1 VKHILTILF
10 SLSLLNSGQTQT
22 IDTLVDV
29 GGYKLHFTIIKGK
42 GVPILFESG
51 NGSDASD
58 WKDIVKELHDST
70 QATLITYDRAG
81 LGLSGMDTTKMDL
94 PNEVK
99 TLEIALKKLGYS
111 KKIFLV
117 NHSFGSYYSILFA
130 IRNEKRVTGTVFIDP
145 ALPCNYTKK
154 RNKEG
159 NETITPELWD
169 TIKKE
174 AIGLYFVLK
183 NYEVICD
190 LMETKN
196 FPSKIPATVIAAEN
210 QVFLKTD
217 PYKKEWQQC
226 VKTFGTLPNHTYVF
240 AENCG
245 HTVWADN
252 PQLVINEIV
261 RLYRQT
267 SYRN

>member
-1 VKHILTILF
+1 MKQLFTIFF
-10 SLSLLNSGQTQT
+10 SLSLLNLGQAQT

-29 GGYKLHFTIIKGK
+29 GGYKLHFSIVKGK

-51 NGSDASD
+51 NGSNASD
-58 WKDIVKELHDST
+58 WKDLLKQLHDST
-70 QATLITYDRAG
+70 KATLITYDRAG
-81 LGLSGMDTTKMDL
+81 LGSSGIDTTKIDL

-130 IRNEKRVTGTVFIDP
+130 IRNEKRVKGTVFIDP

-159 NETITPELWD
+159 NETVTPDLWD
-169 TIKKE
+169 RIKKE

-196 FPSKIPATVIAAEN
+196 FPSKIPATVIASEN

-217 PYKKEWQQC
+217 TYKNEWREC
-226 VKTFGTLPNHTYVF
+226 AKTFGTLPNHRYVF
-240 AENCG
+240 AKNCG

-252 PQLVINEIV
+252 PQLVVNEIV

-267 SYRN
+267 SY